1 MVKDCIFCKIISGE
15 IPSFKIYENNQVL
28 AFLDINPVNPGHTLI
43 IPKDH
48 YYNFSDTPEEILCE
62 LIRAAKKVAPAVLK
76 GAGAKSF
83 NLTINNGAEAGQVV
97 PHTHFHIVPRFNGDG
112 YRLWPGKAYAAGEM
126 EELGQRIKN
135 YVEEN

>member
-15 IPSFKIYENNQVL
+15 IPSFKIYENEKIL
-28 AFLDINPVNPGHTLI
+28 AFLDINPVNPGHTLV

-48 YYNFSDTPEEILCE
+48 YYNFSDTPEEVLCE
-62 LIRAAKKVAPAVLK
+62 LIKVTKKIAPAVLK
-76 GAGAKSF
+76 GAGAESF

-112 YRLWPGKAYAAGEM
+112 HRLWPGKAYATGEM
-126 EELGQRIKN
+126 EELFQKIKN
-135 YVEEN
+135 YVEKD